1 MKQLICVRSCWAGL
15 RQWACAFWSLRP
27 VMLKPL
33 PPARIKNYNIY
44 IHIII
49 ALACFLL
56 VCPQE
61 QVKGSQGA
69 GKVDEAL
76 DRGAKADKG
85 DEGDKGKA
93 GAKPQLPSRPA
104 GKGKGGRR

>member
-1 MKQLICVRSCWAGL
+1 M
-15 RQWACAFWSLRP
+15 
-27 VMLKPL
+27 
-33 PPARIKNYNIY
+33 Y
-44 IHIII
+44 
-49 ALACFLL
+49 
-56 VCPQE
+56 PQE

>member
-1 MKQLICVRSCWAGL
+1 MADCVVSL
-15 RQWACAFWSLRP
+15 LLCA
-27 VMLKPL
+27 
-33 PPARIKNYNIY
+33 
-44 IHIII
+44 
-49 ALACFLL
+49 ALLMH
-56 VCPQE
+56 PQE

-85 DEGDKGKA
+85 DEGDKGKG
-93 GAKPQLPSRPA
+93 GAKPQLPSRAA